1 MPVSWYLPTLG
12 FSLWPCVALLLVF
25 IPVSIWHERN
35 WRRTLALYAVAR
47 RDAGAT
53 DEDWP
58 SPGLVHLM
66 GVQPGLV
73 LVACTMLGL
82 MVGIAAWAALLWP
95 HRAPGFELPVNPLDL
110 PFIWSMVVAGIAAVI
125 AGVAI
130 ALDVRSNPL
139 SRVAHHVR
147 RAIYAS
153 ADERASRF
161 AQALLV
167 DPGVPEGGSAP
178 PDSDEPSAPPAAPT
192 DAS

>member
-12 FSLWPCVALLLVF
+12 FSLWPCVVLLLVF

-35 WRRTLALYAVAR
+35 WRRTLASYAVAR

-53 DEDWP
+53 DGDWP

-66 GVQPGLV
+66 GVQPGLI
-73 LVACTMLGL
+73 LLACAMLGL

-95 HRAPGFELPVNPLDL
+95 RRAPGFELPVNPLDL
-110 PFIWSMVVAGIAAVI
+110 PFLWSMVVAGIAAI
-125 AGVAI
+125 SAGVAI

-153 ADERASRF
+153 ADERSSRF

-167 DPGVPEGGSAP
+167 DPGVPNPASTPGESVEYSSAAGSAQ
-178 PDSDEPSAPPAAPT
+178 S
-192 DAS
+192 